1 MDILVD
7 GTAVGLR
14 CHGAQSFADALVPV
28 FVHGAGMDQS
38 IWAPLTDELTAADR
52 PFLALDLPGHGS
64 SAGAHRGRVEA
75 AADWLA
81 EAIAAAGIAQAVA
94 VGHSMGALAVLELA
108 ARHPDGIS
116 GIVLLGVAARM
127 PVHPD
132 LLAMAQRDDPAASGL
147 IGKWGVDRSAPASVV
162 RRVADCIAAAPDGSL
177 AADLTAC
184 DDYQGA
190 AAAAARVACPA
201 LLILG
206 ANDRMTPPE
215 GAEPLLTAL
224 DRAQKQELAQVG
236 HMIMLEA
243 PDRTRAALLAF
254 LDEMK

>member
-1 MDILVD
+1 S
-7 GTAVGLR
+7 LR
-14 CHGAQSFADALVPV
+14 CHGTQSFGDVPVPV

-38 IWAPLTDELTAADR
+38 IWAPLTDELAVADR
-52 PFLALDLPGHGS
+52 PFLALDLPGHGG
-64 SAGAHRGRVEA
+64 SAGAPCGTIEA

-81 EAIAAAGIAQAVA
+81 EAIAAAGISRAVA
-94 VGHSMGALAVLELA
+94 VGHSMGALAALDLA
-108 ARHPDGIS
+108 ARHPDRVS

-132 LLAMAQRDDPAASGL
+132 LLGMAQRDDPAASGL

-162 RRVADCIAAAPDGSL
+162 SRVADCIAAAPDGSL
-177 AADLTAC
+177 AVDLAAC
-184 DDYQGA
+184 DGYQGA

-206 ANDRMTPPE
+206 ASDRMTPPD
-215 GAEPLLTAL
+215 GAAPLLAVL
-224 DRAQKQELAQVG
+224 GRAQKQELAQAG

-254 LDEMK
+254 LDEVR